1 MEIENIVACSHQATT
16 SSLRPILAWG
26 LHAFP
31 RVWTRINLLIHE
43 YFTLPKKCARLM
55 SYGQTVHAKTR
66 IVLGQTRCRK
76 CDWEVWCGFHHGTGE
91 NLHTR
96 CRRHGLQLIWLTQ
109 KILDTGSWSRHGTIW
124 VQGKTNCGYGKHT
137 DAKLASLSTGNAVAV
152 TRIRSQDC
160 SIYLPNGILRCVAR
174 TIGGL
179 FRSDRRRQVDS
190 KQIADL
196 LPWAKQWASNGLV
209 CAFSEKVY
217 RSVKNSWNGGSYDGA
232 VRQIPYEWKLKRHT
246 IIT

>member
-1 MEIENIVACSHQATT
+1 
-16 SSLRPILAWG
+16 
-26 LHAFP
+26 
-31 RVWTRINLLIHE
+31 
-43 YFTLPKKCARLM
+43 M

-124 VQGKTNCGYGKHT
+124 VQGKTNCGYGKYT

-160 SIYLPNGILRCVAR
+160 SIYLPKEYWDVLLGQFAVYSEVIGEDRLIQSKSQTYYLEQNNGRQMDWYAR
-174 TIGGL
+174 FRRKSIVVSKTLEMVNLTIAL
-179 FRSDRRRQVDS
+179 FARFHM
-190 KQIADL
+190 
-196 LPWAKQWASNGLV
+196 NG
-209 CAFSEKVY
+209 
-217 RSVKNSWNGGSYDGA
+217 SWKDT
-232 VRQIPYEWKLKRHT
+232 L
-246 IIT
+246 